1 MKKVFIRGGAAV
13 PLTDRDFIAQ
23 GGEGAVY
30 GRGDLAFKIYSDP
43 AKMVPEGKIRELAA
57 LDRPNILRPLDVLLD
72 ERDRPVGFTMKWV
85 REAGPLCRLF
95 TTAYRQRIGM
105 TDAATRR
112 LVDGMRDAVA
122 AVHRAGCLMVDGN
135 PYNYLVDRRDRTTP
149 YLIDVDS
156 YRTPGFPA
164 TAITPAVRDPLTDEF
179 TEMTDWFAFAV
190 VVCQLFVGIHPFKG
204 SHPDFKKTDLK
215 GRMKAGASLLNPRVT
230 LPPAARSLDD
240 IPPAYRDWFH
250 AMFERR
256 ERSAPPETIGGAPSA
271 RKGRKSV
278 HPVAGTDRLHIAP
291 AATFDAPVLWHR
303 MQAGVPVTATAAAV
317 FVGGQRYAAKPGDEL
332 LLSPR
337 KRLPVLARREN
348 GFLRIQPAAGAPIPF
363 PAVAAERLAVVENT
377 LFALGEGRLTEIG
390 LSETGKGPVASVRS
404 AWPVLPHATELFPGV
419 LFQNA
424 LGRPFLRL
432 LQPQPA
438 GPAACPEFPVP
449 ELAGYRIVDARA
461 EGAVCGV
468 VAHRDGRCDR
478 FVFRLD
484 GERNRYDARVETDVE
499 PGTVNLVT
507 LENGIAVAAGESGEW
522 EIFAANPDRPDVRR
536 VRCDAPLRLFR
547 EGTAVMGVAGK
558 TVYRVQMAAGSGN
571 G

>member
-1 MKKVFIRGGAAV
+1 MKKVFVRGGKAV
-13 PLTDRDFIAQ
+13 NLTDREFIAQ

-30 GRGDLAFKIYSDP
+30 GRGDVAFKIYADP
-43 AKMVPEGKIRELAA
+43 AKMIPEPKIRELAA

-72 ERDRPVGFTMKWV
+72 EKNRPVGFTMKWV

-105 TDAATRR
+105 TEAAAALLADR
-112 LVDGMRDAVA
+112 MREAVA
-122 AVHRAGCLMVDGN
+122 AVHAAGCLMVDGN
-135 PYNYLVDRRDRTTP
+135 PFNYLVDRRDRTTP
-149 YLIDVDS
+149 DLIDVDS

-164 TAITPAVRDPLTDEF
+164 TAFTPAVRDPLTDEF

-190 VVCQLFVGIHPFKG
+190 VICQLFVGIHPFKG
-204 SHPDFKKTDLK
+204 SHPDFKKTDLA
-215 GRMKAGASLLNPRVT
+215 GRMEAGISILNPRVK
-230 LPPAARSLDD
+230 LPPAARPLDE
-240 IPPAYRDWFH
+240 IPSAYRDWFA
-250 AMFERR
+250 AMFERG
-256 ERSAPPETIGGAPSA
+256 ERSAPPHRVGQPAKPSRTRA
-271 RKGRKSV
+271 DRQ
-278 HPVAGTDRLHIAP
+278 VAGTDRLEIAP
-291 AATFDAPVLWHR
+291 VATFDAPVLWHR
-303 MQAGVPVTATAAAV
+303 IQAGVPVTATAEAV
-317 FVGGQRYAAKPGDEL
+317 FIQGQRYGARSGDEL

-337 KRLPVLARREN
+337 KLIPVLARRED
-348 GFLRIQPAAGAPIPF
+348 GRLQLQTASGSAIPF
-363 PAVAAERLAVVENT
+363 PAVAADRLTVVDNT
-377 LFALGEGRLTEIG
+377 LFVFGEGRLTEIG

-499 PGTVNLVT
+499 PGAVNLVT

-522 EIFAANPDRPDVRR
+522 EIFAASPDRLDVRR

-558 TVYRVQMAAGSGN
+558 TVYRVQMAAGNGN

>member
-1 MKKVFIRGGAAV
+1 MKKVFVRGGNAV
-13 PLTDRDFIAQ
+13 TLTDREFIAQ

-30 GRGDLAFKIYSDP
+30 GRGDAAYKIYTDP
-43 AKMVPEGKIRELAA
+43 AKMIPEAKIRELAA
-57 LDRPNILRPLDVLLD
+57 LDRPSILRPLDVLLD

-105 TDAATRR
+105 TEASTALLADR
-112 LVDGMRDAVA
+112 MREAVA
-122 AVHRAGCLMVDGN
+122 AIHRAGCLMVDGN
-135 PYNYLVDRRDRTTP
+135 PFNYLVDRRDRTTP

-164 TAITPAVRDPLTDEF
+164 TAFTPAVRDPLTDDF

-204 SHPDFKKTDLK
+204 SHPDFKKTDLA
-215 GRMKAGASLLNPRVT
+215 GRMKAGISILNPRVK
-230 LPPAARSLDD
+230 LPPAARPLDE

-250 AMFERR
+250 AMFERG
-256 ERSAPPETIGGAPSA
+256 ERSAPPDRVGQPAKASRPRTDRA
-271 RKGRKSV
+271 
-278 HPVAGTDRLHIAP
+278 VAGTDRLEIAP

-303 MQAGVPVTATAAAV
+303 IQAGVPVTATAEA
-317 FVGGQRYAAKPGDEL
+317 FFTQGQRYAARPGDEL

-337 KRLPVLARREN
+337 KLVPVLARREDGRLHLQTAN
-348 GFLRIQPAAGAPIPF
+348 GSPISF
-363 PAVAAERLAVVENT
+363 PAVAADRLTVVDNT
-377 LFALGEGRLTEIG
+377 LFVLGEGRLTEIG

-432 LQPQPA
+432 LQPRPD

-449 ELAGYRIVDARA
+449 ELTGYRLVDARRD
-461 EGAVCGV
+461 GAVCGV
-468 VAHRDGRCDR
+468 IAFRDGRCDR
-478 FVFRLD
+478 FVFRFD
-484 GERNRYDARVETDVE
+484 AKENRYDCRVESDVE

-507 LENGIAVAAGESGEW
+507 LENGIAVAAGESGEL
-522 EIFAANPDRPDVRR
+522 EIFSARLDRPDIRR
-536 VRCDAPLRLFR
+536 VQWESPLRLFR
-547 EGTAVMGVAGK
+547 EGNAVMGVTGE
-558 TVYRVQMAAGSGN
+558 TVYRIRMV
-571 G
+571 